1 MVCRPAMHAG
11 NATHEVKFSA
21 ARPILQSR
29 FLHLQSMT
37 GMSHSQRSWSSHWRS
52 RVAQWL
58 YEVVPDEAIDGPQ
71 ARFFRARQVQAL
83 LNLLPLIAV
92 GNAVNTLVM
101 CGVLWDRLPH
111 LWLVVWGATVTL
123 ALPVA
128 HLWWRHL
135 LTHGHRP
142 VAVFGAGRQI
152 VAQVFL
158 FGALWTV
165 MPAIVFPQSDPGQ
178 ALLIGTV
185 VVGMICS
192 GAFMLSPMVPAAWM
206 FVATLGAGGVVGLL
220 RSDYA
225 TGSSLMLLLLVYSTV
240 MFGVVFANGRTF
252 MSRLRAD
259 SETDRQKQLI
269 DLLLRDFEEHASD
282 WLWEISPSG
291 HLRHVSA
298 RLAES
303 FGLPQRQLLQQ
314 PFLELLSHMCPSED
328 AEATQALGRMTSCIR
343 MGQPFRDLEMPV
355 RVGSSLRWWSMSAKP
370 LHDDRGRAAGWRGV
384 GSDITQNRLARE
396 ELARLANQD
405 ALTGLANRHRFSTE
419 LDRLGDSQRHDP
431 RPCAL
436 LFIDLDNFK
445 NINDTFGHAVGD
457 QLLRRVGARLA
468 TCVSDGDLL
477 ARLGGDEFA
486 LLTWRHADADSAAAL
501 AERVLA
507 LLAEPCQCEEVLLES
522 RTSIGVALA
531 PRDGRDPQS
540 LLQCADLALYAAKAA
555 GRNTYR
561 FFEVAMAE
569 TARSRVKL
577 QQELGHALAAE
588 QFTLHFQPQMQLET
602 GEVIGFEALVRWQ
615 HSERGLI
622 GPGEFIP
629 VAEETGQI
637 VSLGNWVLREA
648 CRLAT
653 RWPQDLRVAVNL
665 SAVQFRSSAL
675 IDLVD
680 EALASSG
687 LPPERLELEITES
700 ALIEDHDGAQA
711 TLMALRSR
719 GVRVAM
725 DDFGTGYSSLAYL
738 RRFPLDKLK
747 IDGMFVRS
755 LDSDE
760 DAQAVVTAIISL
772 ARALHLDTTAE
783 GIETAE
789 QLVMLKALG
798 CDDVQGYLIARPM
811 PSAEVAP
818 YLTRIRG
825 EGAHALHG
833 TLDAPAG
840 PRQGVTTR

>member
-1 MVCRPAMHAG
+1 MA
-11 NATHEVKFSA
+11 
-21 ARPILQSR
+21 
-29 FLHLQSMT
+29 
-37 GMSHSQRSWSSHWRS
+37 GMSQPQRSWSSQWKYRI
-52 RVAQWL
+52 VQWL
-58 YEVVPDEAIDGPQ
+58 HDVIPDESVDGPQ
-71 ARFFRARQVQAL
+71 ARYFRARQILAL

-101 CGVLWDRLPH
+101 CSVLWDRLPH
-111 LWLVVWGATVTL
+111 LWLAVWGITVTA
-123 ALPVA
+123 ALPIA
-128 HLWWRHL
+128 HLWWRQL
-135 LTHGHRP
+135 ITHGHRP
-142 VAVFGAGRQI
+142 VAVFGAGRQLVI
-152 VAQVFL
+152 HVVV

-165 MPAIVFPQSDPGQ
+165 MPAIVFPQSDAGQ

-192 GAFMLSPMVPAAWM
+192 GAFMLSPMVPAAWA
-206 FVATLGAGGVVGLL
+206 FVAALGAGSVVGLL

-225 TGSSLMLLLLVYSTV
+225 TGNSLMLLLLVYSLV

-259 SETDRQKQLI
+259 AEADRQKQLI

-314 PFLELLSHMCPSED
+314 PFLELLGHMSPKDD
-328 AEATQALGRMTSCIR
+328 ADAVHALSRMTTCIR
-343 MGQPFRDLEMPV
+343 MGQPFRDLELPIA
-355 RVGSSLRWWSMSAKP
+355 VGHEVRWWALSAKP
-370 LHDDRGRAAGWRGV
+370 LYDERGRAAGWRGV
-384 GSDITQNRLARE
+384 GSDITQNRQARE

-419 LDRLGDSQRHDP
+419 LGRLGAGQGRDS

-445 NINDTFGHAVGD
+445 NINDTFGHGVGD
-457 QLLRRVGARLA
+457 QLLRRVAVRLA
-468 TCVSDGDLL
+468 TCVTEGDLL

-486 LLTWRHADADSAAAL
+486 LLTWRHAQAHEAAAL
-501 AERVLA
+501 AARLLA
-507 LLAEPCQCEEVLLES
+507 LLSEPYQCDEVRLES

-531 PRDGRDPQS
+531 PRDGHDPQS

-555 GRNTYR
+555 GRNTHR
-561 FFEVAMAE
+561 FFDASMAE
-569 TARSRVKL
+569 AARSRVRL

-588 QFTLHFQPQMQLET
+588 QFTLHFQPQMKLDS

-637 VSLGNWVLREA
+637 VTLGNWVLREA

-653 RWPQDLRVAVNL
+653 TWPQDLRVAVNL
-665 SAVQFRSSAL
+665 SAVQFRSSD
-675 IDLVD
+675 IIELVD

-687 LPPERLELEITES
+687 LAPERLELEITES

-789 QLVMLKALG
+789 QLIMLKALG

-811 PSAEVAP
+811 PATDVAP

-825 EGAHALHG
+825 ASAQIEHG
-833 TLDAPAG
+833 TSARAAD
-840 PRQGVTTR
+840 PREGVTAR

>member
-1 MVCRPAMHAG
+1 
-11 NATHEVKFSA
+11 
-21 ARPILQSR
+21 
-29 FLHLQSMT
+29 
-37 GMSHSQRSWSSHWRS
+37 MSHTQRSWQAHWKS
-52 RVAQWL
+52 RVWHWL
-58 YEVVPDEAIDGPQ
+58 HDVVPHEAVDGPQ
-71 ARFFRARQVQAL
+71 ARHFRARQVLAL
-83 LNLLPLIAV
+83 LSLMPLISV
-92 GNAVNTLVM
+92 GNGLNTVVM
-101 CGVLWDRLPH
+101 CAFFWDTLPR
-111 LWLVVWGATVTL
+111 LWLTVWGVTVTL
-123 ALPVA
+123 ALPVGQ
-128 HLWWRHL
+128 LWWRQL
-135 LTHGHRP
+135 ITRGHRP
-142 VAVFGAGRQI
+142 VAVIGAGRQL
-152 VAQVFL
+152 VAQVMA
-158 FGALWTV
+158 FGALWSV
-165 MPAIVFPQSDPGQ
+165 MPAMVFPHSDPGQ
-178 ALLIGTV
+178 ALLIATM
-185 VVGMICS
+185 VVGTICS
-192 GAFMLSPMVPAAWM
+192 GAFMLSPMAPAAWA
-206 FVATLGAGGVVGLL
+206 FVATLGIGGVVGLL
-220 RSDYA
+220 RSD
-225 TGSSLMLLLLVYSTV
+225 LLASPWLLWLLVVYTCV

-259 SETDRQKQLI
+259 AETERQKQLI

-303 FGLPQRQLLQQ
+303 FALPQRQLLQQ
-314 PFLELLSHMCPSED
+314 PFLELLAHMSPSDD
-328 AEATQALGRMTSCIR
+328 AEAAAAMGRMTSCIR
-343 MGQPFRDLEMPV
+343 MGQPFRELELPIK
-355 RVGSSLRWWSMSAKP
+355 VGQETRWWSLSAKP
-370 LHDDRGRAAGWRGV
+370 LHDERGRAAGWRGV
-384 GSDITQNRLARE
+384 GSDVTQSRHARE

-419 LDRLGDSQRHDP
+419 LGRLGGTDGQRHDA

-445 NINDTFGHAVGD
+445 NINDTFGHSVGY

-468 TCVSDGDLL
+468 SCVAEGDLL

-486 LLTWRHADADSAAAL
+486 LLTWRHAQPDEAAAL
-501 AERVLA
+501 AERLLL
-507 LLAEPCQCEEVLLES
+507 LLAEPSQCDEVLLES

-531 PRDGRDPQS
+531 PRDGHDPQS

-555 GRNTYR
+555 GRNTFR
-561 FFEVAMAE
+561 FFDISMAE
-569 TARSRVKL
+569 AARSRVRL

-588 QFTLHFQPQMQLET
+588 QFTLHFQPQMKLDT

-653 RWPQDLRVAVNL
+653 AWPEDLRVAVNL

-675 IDLVD
+675 IELVD
-680 EALASSG
+680 EALATSG

-755 LDSDE
+755 LDSDT

-811 PSAEVAP
+811 PSAEVGA

-825 EGAHALHG
+825 EDAFGAHG
-833 TLDAPAG
+833 TSVAPEG
-840 PRQGVTTR
+840 PRFGVTTR

>member
-1 MVCRPAMHAG
+1 MA
-11 NATHEVKFSA
+11 
-21 ARPILQSR
+21 
-29 FLHLQSMT
+29 
-37 GMSHSQRSWSSHWRS
+37 GMSHPQRSWSTHWKS
-52 RVAQWL
+52 RVGQWL
-58 YEVVPDEAIDGPQ
+58 HDVIPDEAIDGPQ
-71 ARFFRARQVQAL
+71 ARYFRARQILAL
-83 LNLLPLIAV
+83 LNLMPLIAV

-101 CGVLWDRLPH
+101 CGVLWERLPH
-111 LWLVVWGATVTL
+111 LWLTVWGITVTL
-123 ALPVA
+123 ALPIA
-128 HLWWRHL
+128 HLWWRQL
-135 LTHGHRP
+135 ITHGHRP

-152 VAQVFL
+152 VVHVFV

-192 GAFMLSPMVPAAWM
+192 GAFMLSPMVPAAWT
-206 FVATLGAGGVVGLL
+206 FVVTLGAGGVVGLL
-220 RSDYA
+220 SSDYA
-225 TGSSLMLLLLVYSTV
+225 TGNSLMVLLVVYTTI

-314 PFLELLSHMCPSED
+314 PFLELLGHMSPKDD
-328 AEATQALGRMTSCIR
+328 ADAVQALGRMTTCIR
-343 MGQPFRDLEMPV
+343 MGQPFRDLELPV
-355 RVGSSLRWWSMSAKP
+355 MVGPEVRWWALSAKP
-370 LHDDRGRAAGWRGV
+370 LYDERGRAAGWRGV
-384 GSDITQNRLARE
+384 GSDITQNRQARE

-419 LDRLGDSQRHDP
+419 LGRLGEGAGHASHQGQ

-445 NINDTFGHAVGD
+445 NINDTFGHSVGD
-457 QLLRRVGARLA
+457 QLLRRVGVRLA
-468 TCVSDGDLL
+468 TCVAEGDLL

-486 LLTWRHADADSAAAL
+486 LLTWRYAEAHEAAAL
-501 AERVLA
+501 AERLLVL
-507 LLAEPCQCEEVLLES
+507 LSEPYQCEEVLLES

-561 FFEVAMAE
+561 FFDISMAE
-569 TARSRVKL
+569 TARSRARL
-577 QQELGHALAAE
+577 QQELGHALATE
-588 QFTLHFQPQMQLET
+588 QFTLHFQPQMKLDS

-653 RWPQDLRVAVNL
+653 EWPEELRVAVNL

-680 EALASSG
+680 EALALSG

-789 QLVMLKALG
+789 QLIMLKALG

-811 PSAEVAP
+811 PAAEVAP

-825 EGAHALHG
+825 EVAPALRG
-833 TLDAPAG
+833 TLAELEG
-840 PRQGVTTR
+840 RRQGVTAR